1 MNQKSPALSEVKF
14 NPGVPKH
21 SKAFLLLSSELSKL
35 SRTPNASLNWG
46 ELDKLCQRIFLK
58 HGYDLHT
65 GAWFCLIQLR
75 MAGWAGAAK
84 SLELLASAL
93 SFGERHGSEV
103 ADLGL
108 RRYALEWFTAH
119 LITPMYT
126 QAQSMDDAQS
136 LSRAETALEIIGRQA
151 QKLQVRGADTLN
163 NLCYFLQVRARTSQN
178 IVLDV
183 DPAQQIQLVCKAPPV
198 LTPVEP
204 VVEQP
209 VVEETA
215 PVLVNDIP
223 DRRWQWLAV
232 GALVATLLITL
243 PAGGLWLFQ
252 RFAVEPA
259 ALAPFTA
266 LKHLEHLF
274 NESELEA
281 GNLSEENFQKIDNH
295 LQELAQL
302 PATWLLTQGNNLA
315 QRLEEA
321 TPENPASA
329 NWKKMLHQHSEKV
342 SRAEGWFEVHRRLDA
357 LEQRLLESE
366 RKQRSHITISELK
379 TEVYEMKQALR
390 NMETPVS
397 VLLWKRKG
405 VREKGDG
412 EDEMN
417 ILIDDGINRLVKQY
431 LQPNP
436 ESKE

>member
-1 MNQKSPALSEVKF
+1 MNQKSTTLSEVKF

-35 SRTPNASLNWG
+35 SRTPNAALNWI
-46 ELDKLCQRIFLK
+46 ELDKLCQRIFLR

-119 LITPMYT
+119 VITPMYT

-151 QKLQVRGADTLN
+151 KKLQVRGADTLN

-183 DPAQQIQLVCKAPPV
+183 DPAQQIQLVCKAPAVVVAAEPV
-198 LTPVEP
+198 AEPSPVEEP
-204 VVEQP
+204 
-209 VVEETA
+209 T

-223 DRRWQWLAV
+223 DRRWHWLAA
-232 GALVATLLITL
+232 GALAATLLITL

-252 RFAVEPA
+252 RLATEPA
-259 ALAPFTA
+259 ALAPFSA
-266 LKHLEHLF
+266 LQHVEQRFNDSDLEV
-274 NESELEA
+274 E
-281 GNLSEENFQKIDNH
+281 NLTEEQFSKIDSN
-295 LQELAQL
+295 LQALAQR
-302 PATWLLTQGNNLA
+302 PATWLLTQGNNFA

-321 TPENPASA
+321 APGNSASA
-329 NWKKMLHQHSEKV
+329 NWEKMLHQHSEKIL
-342 SRAEGWFEVHRRLDA
+342 RAEGWFEVQKRLA
-357 LEQRLLESE
+357 NLEQHLLESE

-379 TEVYEMKQALR
+379 TEVYEMKEAMR

-397 VLLWKRKG
+397 VLLWKRDG
-405 VREKGDG
+405 VREKGGDEDG
-412 EDEMN
+412 MN
-417 ILIDDGINRLVKQY
+417 ILIEDGINRLVKQY
-431 LQPNP
+431 LQPGN
-436 ESKE
+436 ETK